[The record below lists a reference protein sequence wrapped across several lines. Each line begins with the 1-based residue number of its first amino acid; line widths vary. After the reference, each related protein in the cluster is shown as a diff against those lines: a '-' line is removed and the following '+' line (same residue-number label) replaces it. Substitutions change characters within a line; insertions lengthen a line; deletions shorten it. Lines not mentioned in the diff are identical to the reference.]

1 MLKISIIVLVKTM
14 KEFICGK
21 YTLPLGKK
29 TYIMGILNV
38 TPDSFSD
45 GGKYN
50 DVRRALEHT
59 EKMIEDG
66 ADIIDIGAVSTKPF
80 SVSVSDKEEWERLK
94 PVLREIRKNFNVPVS
109 VDTVSSVTAEKSLY
123 LGADIINDVSGIFSS
138 DMAEIIKKYN
148 AGWVIMHGG
157 VGVHKAQDVV
167 DFNGGII
174 NSVNEFFEKMLEDI
188 SMFGIPLNRICL
200 DAGFGFAKTNEQNI
214 ELLKNFEKLNNPSLP
229 LLCALSRKR
238 FIGKISGEE
247 DSSDRLGGTLAAN
260 ITAVIKGADIIRV
273 HEIPLHKKSI
283 DTIDN
288 IYR

>member
-1 MLKISIIVLVKTM
+1 M